1 MLCIEQ
7 SPPASI
13 IQRCGAC
20 GSVAPRRRR
29 RRDPYGRWYCSPCG
43 SKIQKAVRDAVNNAP
58 LLTYFVVTIPGFL
71 RYCRPECIGL
81 GNLYDGVEFNYNPPP
96 RSFPKHKP
104 RPLGFP
110 SPNCSSCNRPIPKR
124 ASSSRRGIH
133 PHAIY
138 CAPCGLAM
146 RRAAARINQA
156 DDLLLNTYRDM
167 PDTVSR
173 FLRDDILS
181 WLNGAVFLDT
191 ITRHKHRRED
201 ADGR

>member
-1 MLCIEQ
+1 MLLCIEQ
-7 SPPASI
+7 CPPASI

-20 GSVAPRRRR
+20 GSEALSGRR
-29 RRDPYGRWYCSPCG
+29 RRDPFGRWYCSPCG
-43 SKIQKAVRDAVNNAP
+43 SKIQKAVRDAVNDTP

-71 RYCRPECIGL
+71 RYCRPEIIGL
-81 GNLYDGVEFNYNPPP
+81 DSMYEGVQFSYQPPP
-96 RSFPKHKP
+96 RSFPKHTP

-110 SPNCSSCNRPIPKR
+110 SPHCSLCDRPIPKR

-138 CAPCGLAM
+138 CAACGLAM
-146 RRAAARINQA
+146 RRAAARITRA
-156 DDLLLNTYRDM
+156 DDLLLNTYRLM

-181 WLNGAVFLDT
+181 WLSSTVFLDGLSSS
-191 ITRHKHRRED
+191 RVESD
-201 ADGR
+201 